1 MPYLQPKHTAG
12 NSNFFPSSPL
22 SLWKFVF
29 AFPEAGKG
37 APRIICWRSCLHSG
51 QSAVYSVNLL
61 CHLSKQITFD
71 SLVSL
76 FPAAW
81 LGSVANRRRSCLA
94 WLWCQQAVQLLGLA
108 LMPTSG
114 PAAWLGSDANRRP
127 SCLAWLWCQQ
137 AAQMLGL
144 ALFPAVALLRCLVLF
159 YE

>member
-12 NSNFFPSSPL
+12 NSNFFPSSH

-94 WLWCQQAVQLLGLA
+94 WLCCQQAAQLLGLA
-108 LMPTSG
+108 LLPTGSQ
-114 PAAWLGSDANRRP
+114 AAWLGSVAKRRP
-127 SCLAWLWCQQ
+127 SCLAWLWCQP
-137 AAQMLGL
+137 AARMLGF
-144 ALFPAVALLRCLVLF
+144 ALFPAAALLLTSQQ
-159 YE
+159 